1 MYILRDMRVLDMYV
15 SIMHQGVTVSHNIH
29 PGFSL
34 QDFDLSDCSKTVMTL
49 TIFYRS

>member
-29 PGFSL
+29 PGISYKTSIFRIAWRQLWLLQFSI
-34 QDFDLSDCSKTVMTL
+34 V
-49 TIFYRS
+49 